1 VLTYERELWASGHA
15 RVAGVDEAGR
25 GPLAGPVVASAV
37 VFTRDFAES
46 ALLGDLLRLTDSKKL
61 SRPLRESFSVLLMEA
76 REVDVGIGIA
86 DVAEIDEINI
96 LKATHVAMRRAVEA
110 LPSSPDHIIVDG
122 LPVRGL
128 PQPSTAIVRGDSKSL
143 SIAAA
148 SVIAKVH
155 RDQIMLDLAARYPS
169 YGFENHKGYGT
180 KEHIRALLEKG
191 PSPAHRRSFRPVREA
206 AELLRRRDG
215 PSASPPPLGNSQL
228 EMF

>member
-1 VLTYERELWASGHA
+1 MLTYERELWASGCG

-37 VFTRDFAES
+37 VLATDFAES

-61 SRPLRESFSVLLMEA
+61 SRTMRESFSALLMAE
-76 REVDVGIGIA
+76 RQVDVGIGIA

-96 LKATHVAMRRAVEA
+96 LKATHAAMRRAVEA
-110 LPSSPDHIIVDG
+110 LPSPPDHIIVDG
-122 LPVRGL
+122 LPVTGL

-148 SVIAKVH
+148 SVVAKVH
-155 RDQIMLDLAARYPS
+155 RDQIMLELAARYPS

-180 KEHIRALLEKG
+180 KEHIRALLEEG
-191 PSPAHRRSFRPVREA
+191 PSPVHRHSFRPVREA

-215 PSASPPPLGNSQL
+215 PVVSPTPPRNSQM